1 MQLAVRASLAIAAS
15 ALYLWLAAAGL
26 GGLRAFLSH
35 PPLIALAG
43 IFAALTIAALFAG
56 GNVSP
61 GIREDRGNRWVLA
74 VVIVIGVVAA
84 YVPAWNDRIGFWTV
98 DGDAVRWL
106 GVAILAVGGSLRILP
121 VFVLGNRF
129 SGLVAIQSGHTLVT
143 TGMYSVIRHPSYL
156 GLLLSSL
163 GWALAFRSILGALLA
178 LALVPP
184 ILARIDSEEALL
196 HSQFGD
202 EYDRYRARTSRLLP
216 GVY

>member
-1 MQLAVRASLAIAAS
+1 LPPPDWVGF
-15 ALYLWLAAAGL
+15 ALFFHI
-26 GGLRAFLSH
+26 R
-35 PPLIALAG
+35 PLIALAA
-43 IFAALTIAALFAG
+43 IFAVLTIAALFAG

-74 VVIVIGVVAA
+74 VVIVIGIVAA

-98 DGDAVRWL
+98 DGDGVRWL

-163 GWALAFRSILGALLA
+163 GWALAFRSIVGALLA
-178 LALVPP
+178 LALVLP
-184 ILARIDSEEALL
+184 IIARIDSEEALL